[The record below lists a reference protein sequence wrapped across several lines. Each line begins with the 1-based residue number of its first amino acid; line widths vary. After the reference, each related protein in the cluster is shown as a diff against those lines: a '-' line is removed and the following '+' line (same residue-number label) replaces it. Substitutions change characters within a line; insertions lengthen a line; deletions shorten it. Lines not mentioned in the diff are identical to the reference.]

1 MRAPDCR
8 SAARLL
14 RTSRESATAAGIDY
28 CNALRFV
35 AQLARGGGR
44 AGLRARRGPRAA
56 RRPALERYQSVHA
69 THAELISR
77 ASDAAG
83 AAGAYKRAI
92 ALTANA
98 IERAELERRLR
109 ALR

>member
-1 MRAPDCR
+1 
-8 SAARLL
+8 
-14 RTSRESATAAGIDY
+14 
-28 CNALRFV
+28 
-35 AQLARGGGR
+35 
-44 AGLRARRGPRAA
+44 
-56 RRPALERYQSVHA
+56 VHA

-98 IERAELERRLR
+98 IGRAKLERRLR

>member
-1 MRAPDCR
+1 MLLASSHSSRAVAVGLASGAD
-8 SAARLL
+8 AA
-14 RTSRESATAAGIDY
+14 
-28 CNALRFV
+28 
-35 AQLARGGGR
+35 
-44 AGLRARRGPRAA
+44 RAA
-56 RRPALERYQSVHA
+56 RRLALERYQPVHA

-92 ALTANA
+92 AVTANA

-109 ALR
+109 ARR